1 MSELINV
8 VAVGAL
14 FGLILGV
21 LVVLIKLIRTLFPKK
36 PSERD
41 IKLQEIKSR
50 IDPAVLNDI
59 EAGMAKR
66 MKSFSLK
73 IPLLLGFVG
82 SCVIT
87 GLIFTLVMSFD
98 QTDSSKTEDLSNTTV
113 SSKTKEPSQTDDEVH
128 ELLKDISSH
137 FAGTY
142 PKTVDKETTLTGI
155 RADYVNLRRLIYY
168 YRLEGLN
175 KDDWIEVELNEYQ
188 ELLNI
193 KSTNQYCSQPSMAD
207 FRDIN
212 VSLEYNY
219 SDNKN
224 IYLFSNFVSVDDC
237 Q

>member
-36 PSERD
+36 LSERD
-41 IKLQEIKSR
+41 IKLQEIKSK
-50 IDPAVLNDI
+50 IDPVVLKDI
-59 EAGMAKR
+59 ESRMATR
-66 MKSFSLK
+66 MKAFSLK

-87 GLIFTLVMSFD
+87 GLIFILVMSFD

-168 YRLEGLN
+168 YRLEAIN

-193 KSTNQYCSQPSMAD
+193 KSTNQYCSQPSMTD

-237 Q
+237 K

>member
-21 LVVLIKLIRTLFPKK
+21 LVVLIKLTRTLFPKK

-41 IKLQEIKSR
+41 IKLQEIKSK

-59 EAGMAKR
+59 EAKMAKR
-66 MKSFSLK
+66 MKAFSLK

-87 GLIFTLVMSFD
+87 VLIFILVMSLD
-98 QTDSSKTEDLSNTTV
+98 QTDSSKTQDLSNTTV
-113 SSKTKEPSQTDDEVH
+113 LSKTKDPSQTDDEVH
-128 ELLKDISSH
+128 KLLKDISAH

-237 Q
+237 K

>member
-8 VAVGAL
+8 VAVGTL
-14 FGLILGV
+14 LGLVLGV

-41 IKLQEIKSR
+41 IKLQEIKAK
-50 IDPAVLNDI
+50 IDPEILNELENKI
-59 EAGMAKR
+59 SERIKTY
-66 MKSFSLK
+66 SLK

-87 GLIFTLVMSFD
+87 VLIFILVMSFD

-113 SSKTKEPSQTDDEVH
+113 SSKTKDPLPTDDEVH
-128 ELLKDISSH
+128 ELLKDLSSH

-142 PKTVDKETTLTGI
+142 PKTLDKETTVTAI
-155 RADYVNLRRLIYY
+155 RADYVNLRTLIYY
-168 YRLEGLN
+168 YRLERLN
-175 KDDWIEVELNEYQ
+175 KDDWVEVELNEYQ
-188 ELLNI
+188 EVMRI
-193 KSTNQYCSQPSMAD
+193 KSTNQFCSQPSMAD
-207 FRDIN
+207 FREIG

-224 IYLFSNFVSVDDC
+224 IYLFS
-237 Q
+237 

>member
-8 VAVGAL
+8 VAVGTL
-14 FGLILGV
+14 LGLVLGV

-41 IKLQEIKSR
+41 IKLQEIKAK
-50 IDPAVLNDI
+50 IDPEILNELENKI
-59 EAGMAKR
+59 SERIKTY
-66 MKSFSLK
+66 SLK

-87 GLIFTLVMSFD
+87 VLIFILVMSFD

-113 SSKTKEPSQTDDEVH
+113 SSKTKDPLPTDDEVH
-128 ELLKDISSH
+128 ELLKDLSSH

-142 PKTVDKETTLTGI
+142 PKTLDKETTVTAI
-155 RADYVNLRRLIYY
+155 RADYVNLRTLIYY
-168 YRLEGLN
+168 YRLERLN
-175 KDDWIEVELNEYQ
+175 KDDWVEVELNEYQ
-188 ELLNI
+188 EVMRI
-193 KSTNQYCSQPSMAD
+193 KSTNQFCSQPSMAD
-207 FRDIN
+207 FREIG

-224 IYLFSNFVSVDDC
+224 IYLFSNVVSVDDC
-237 Q
+237 T